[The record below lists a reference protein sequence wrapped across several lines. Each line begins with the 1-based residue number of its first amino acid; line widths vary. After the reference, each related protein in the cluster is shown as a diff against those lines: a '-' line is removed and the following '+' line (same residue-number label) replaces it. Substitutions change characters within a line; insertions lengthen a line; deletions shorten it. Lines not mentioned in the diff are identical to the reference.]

1 MKLSSRSKGEI
12 AFLKVQIKIY
22 EKNLVPNFPDS
33 NELYYDLIL
42 DDPKDSSKL
51 ARCQIKYCNRLH
63 GNNLEL
69 RLDDKK
75 SKRIHY
81 LKTDIKYLLVYIPKV
96 DKVLK
101 YEQEHFHRK
110 KRLTINL
117 INVKSKWH
125 YERFLW

>member
-12 AFLKVQIKIY
+12 ASLKVQIKIY
-22 EKNLVPNFPDS
+22 EKNLVPNFPDN
-33 NELYYDLIL
+33 NELYYDVII
-42 DDPKDSSKL
+42 DDPLDSSKL

-69 RLDDKK
+69 RLDNQRT
-75 SKRIHY
+75 KRIHY
-81 LKTDIKYLLVYIPKV
+81 LKTDIKYLLVYIPKF

-117 INVKSKWH
+117 NEVDSPWY
-125 YERFLW
+125 YEKFIW